1 MIIDINKFDDSKI
14 SIYTDDKLPNE
25 VTLKNIV
32 TLISYILEDGEQQ
45 LLNCPQLFLEETLIA
60 YKLVDLLKC

>member
-14 SIYTDDKLPNE
+14 SIYTDDKLANE

-32 TLISYILEDGEQQ
+32 TLISYILEDGEKF
-45 LLNCPQLFLEETLIA
+45 CPQLFLEETLIA